1 MNRHP
6 PIFSTLWQALFGLL
20 LVGWPLLDTGPMGAV
35 TPLRIGLG
43 SGLLLLITGA
53 WVVGGRE
60 VTSDRM
66 GNTTDR
72 VILVGLVWY
81 VGHVIFGEEGGGPV
95 DPYNLLISYVFGA
108 AYLFCRQVG
117 TGLVLPAMVLSGL
130 LQAGVATAQLGGLTA
145 TRNMYYDLTGSF
157 PNPGPLGGWLCV
169 ALLAAVLLTGQ
180 SWENGRKTRAALL
193 GGGLIGIILW
203 LTDSRAAWVGLVAG
217 LFSILL
223 TRRFRY
229 KKTLLG
235 VSTLILAAGLLALY
249 RYKKESAD
257 GRLLIWRVS
266 ADVIA
271 RRPVSGQGVGS
282 FPERYM
288 EAQGDYFARNP
299 ESRFSSVADQVSTP
313 FNEWIGLVCEQ
324 GLLGGALALLLLGT
338 ALRRRGMTPEARHG
352 QALLVA
358 WTVFGLF
365 SYPSAFL
372 SFGLLLGAILARC
385 ADRPAVSERP
395 IRWGSGVSV
404 ALWVAV
410 AGGWTLWT
418 IERAGTTDRSRY
430 IRLKEVSARMR
441 DFSPSDLPWLDRQA
455 GRLPVA
461 EFYTALG
468 DRFLAADRT
477 ERAKH
482 YYRQASRMI
491 PSRLRPYDGLFRAY
505 LRTGQVDSAGM
516 MARKIVAMPVK
527 VSNTTTIR
535 IRHSVT
541 EWLLEQQKE

>member
-20 LVGWPLLDTGPMGAV
+20 LVGWPLLDTGPRGAI
-35 TPLRIGLG
+35 TPERMALG
-43 SGLLLLITGA
+43 TSLLGLLL
-53 WVVGGRE
+53 
-60 VTSDRM
+60 
-66 GNTTDR
+66 
-72 VILVGLVWY
+72 
-81 VGHVIFGEEGGGPV
+81 
-95 DPYNLLISYVFGA
+95 A
-108 AYLFCRQVG
+108 AI
-117 TGLVLPAMVLSGL
+117 
-130 LQAGVATAQLGGLTA
+130 LTA
-145 TRNMYYDLTGSF
+145 TRSRKEWRWNGVDGAIGLCAGWFILQVAAIGPGETDPYPLLTGLVIFVTYVFGRVAGTTALLPGLFCSGLAQSGVALAQGAGWVASRHAYYGLTGSF

-169 ALLAAVLLTGQ
+169 AMLAAVVLTGQ

-193 GGGLIGIILW
+193 GGGGGLIGIILW

-229 KKTLLG
+229 KKTFLG

-404 ALWVAV
+404 ALWVAA

-441 DFSPSDLPWLDRQA
+441 DFSPSDLSWLDRQA

-516 MARKIVAMPVK
+516 MARKIMAMPVK
-527 VSNTTTIR
+527 VGNTTTIR